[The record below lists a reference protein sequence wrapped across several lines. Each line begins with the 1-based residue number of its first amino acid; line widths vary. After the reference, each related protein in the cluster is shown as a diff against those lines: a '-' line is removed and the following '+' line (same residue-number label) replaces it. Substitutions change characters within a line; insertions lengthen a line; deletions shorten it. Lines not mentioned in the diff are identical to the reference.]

1 MGENFDF
8 SKAIEKVQE
17 MLSDEQG
24 QSQIENLLGMFA
36 ANQESSET
44 PDLPKDN
51 SLSLQNL
58 PSSGDGLDFNT
69 IMKIQK
75 IIQAMN
81 NQSDNTKTTFLNSLK
96 PFFSKERREK
106 LDQATKILKITAVLK
121 ALKNSEGGV

>member
-36 ANQESSET
+36 TNQEDSNNL
-44 PDLPKDN
+44 DLPKD
-51 SLSLQNL
+51 SSSALQNL
-58 PSSGDGLDFNT
+58 PGSDSGLDFNT

-75 IIQAMN
+75 IIGAMN
-81 NQSDNTKTTFLNSLK
+81 NQSGNAKTAFLNSLK
-96 PFFSKERREK
+96 PFFSQERREK

-121 ALKNSEGGV
+121 ALKDSEGGV